1 MGLLDPARL
10 GSGIL
15 CTPLDHHVDC
25 PIAINDYGD
34 SDDDDDDVEEDYYVV
49 VICSTNN
56 WDDLEKH
63 LEPSFI
69 DI

>member
-34 SDDDDDDVEEDYYVV
+34 SDDDDDDVEDVEDDE
-49 VICSTNN
+49 
-56 WDDLEKH
+56 DDEVDEDDDEL
-63 LEPSFI
+63 L
-69 DI
+69 

>member
-25 PIAINDYGD
+25 PIAINDDGD
-34 SDDDDDDVEEDYYVV
+34 SDDDDDGDDVEEDYHVV
-49 VICSTNN
+49 VKMIV
-56 WDDLEKH
+56 
-63 LEPSFI
+63 
-69 DI
+69 